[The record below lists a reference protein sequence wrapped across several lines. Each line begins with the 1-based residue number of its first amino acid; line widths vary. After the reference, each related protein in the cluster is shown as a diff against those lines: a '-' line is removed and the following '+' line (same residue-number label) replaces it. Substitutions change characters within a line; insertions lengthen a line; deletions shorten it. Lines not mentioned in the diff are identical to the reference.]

1 MARAAKKADAPKK
14 AEKAEVKFSK
24 PTERD
29 FAVIEKPVIT
39 EKSMNMMQN
48 QNKVVVHVAPNA
60 NKTEVKL
67 AFQRIFQ
74 VKVVDVRIVN
84 VKAKATTRGTRY
96 HGTIQGYKK
105 AIVTIA
111 NGEAIDLFRE

>member
-1 MARAAKKADAPKK
+1 MAAKKK
-14 AEKAEVKFSK
+14 AEAPAKASFQK

-29 FAVIEKPVIT
+29 FAVIVKPLIT
-39 EKSMNMMQN
+39 EKSMDGMQN
-48 QNKVVVHVAPNA
+48 GNKVTVKVAPDA

-84 VKAKATTRGTRY
+84 VKPKATTRGTRY

-111 NGEAIDLFRE
+111 SGEAIDLFRE

>member
-1 MARAAKKADAPKK
+1 MAAKKK
-14 AEKAEVKFSK
+14 AEAPAKASFQK

-29 FAVIEKPVIT
+29 FAVIVKPIIT
-39 EKSMNMMQN
+39 EKSMDGMQN
-48 QNKVVVHVAPNA
+48 GNKVTIKVAPDA

-84 VKAKATTRGTRY
+84 VKPKATTRGTRY

-111 NGEAIDLFRE
+111 SGEAIDLFRE

>member
-1 MARAAKKADAPKK
+1 MAAKKK
-14 AEKAEVKFSK
+14 AEAPAKASFQK

-29 FAVIEKPVIT
+29 FAVIVKPLIT
-39 EKSMNMMQN
+39 EKSMDGMQN
-48 QNKVVVHVAPNA
+48 GNKVTVKVAPDA

-74 VKVVDVRIVN
+74 VKVVDVRIAN
-84 VKAKATTRGTRY
+84 VKPKATTRGTRY

-111 NGEAIDLFRE
+111 SGEAIDLFRE

>member
-1 MARAAKKADAPKK
+1 MAAKKK
-14 AEKAEVKFSK
+14 AEAPAKASFQK

-29 FAVIEKPVIT
+29 FAVIVKPLIT
-39 EKSMNMMQN
+39 EKSMDGMQN
-48 QNKVVVHVAPNA
+48 GNKVTLKVAGDA

-84 VKAKATTRGTRY
+84 VKPKATTRGTRY

-111 NGEAIDLFRE
+111 SGEAIDLFRE

>member
-1 MARAAKKADAPKK
+1 MAAKKK
-14 AEKAEVKFSK
+14 AEAPAKASFQK

-29 FAVIEKPVIT
+29 FAVIVKPIIT
-39 EKSMNMMQN
+39 EKSMDGMQN
-48 QNKVVVHVAPNA
+48 GNKVTVKVAPDA

-84 VKAKATTRGTRY
+84 VKPKATTRGTRY

-111 NGEAIDLFRE
+111 SGEAIDLFRE